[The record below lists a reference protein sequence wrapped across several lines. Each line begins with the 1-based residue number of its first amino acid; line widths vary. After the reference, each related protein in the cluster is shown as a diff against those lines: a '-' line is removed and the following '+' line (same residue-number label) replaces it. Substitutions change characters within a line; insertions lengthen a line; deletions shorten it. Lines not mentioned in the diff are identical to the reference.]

1 MNTFEKLIRAGF
13 VAALAVSVTSA
24 YAADQIKAQ
33 DRLQTDMVEEPD
45 RDRDSLRVDKD
56 LQEPAKDMKK
66 EQLQKKVK
74 AHTEAKEGLLNK
86 EQSQIRNQNMN
97 RENVQ
102 ARPNPAAGSTVRQNM
117 MKR

>member
-1 MNTFEKLIRAGF
+1 MNTLKKIVRAS
-13 VAALAVSVTSA
+13 VLATMTVFMASA
-24 YAADQIKAQ
+24 YAADQVRVQ

-74 AHTEAKEGLLNK
+74 AHKEAKEGLMKK
-86 EQSQIRNQNMN
+86 EQYQIRNQNMN

-102 ARPNPAAGSTVRQNM
+102 TRPNPAAGSTVRQNM